1 MEHEPAFMIRLCSD
15 KAAYEAIPRRRL
27 KLDLAKIKRFF
38 QLKRNCEITLWT
50 KQLMVVKR
58 NDATEITIVDDG
70 RLIIRNVVDQQ
81 AAQRIAEEL
90 LPELD
95 AEG

>member
-1 MEHEPAFMIRLCSD
+1 MEHETAFMIRLCSD

-27 KLDLAKIKRFF
+27 RLDLAKVKRFL
-38 QLKRNCEITLWT
+38 QLTGNFEITLWT